1 MNLVSTN
8 KGSILYKR
16 VVGGNR
22 YEYLFKKGEV
32 VKDIPDNV
40 AKDILSTYEGIIVKS
55 DPEPQ
60 KPVNKKV
67 EKEVVP
73 EKDTKVPD
81 KDDKA
86 SKEDPKK

>member
-1 MNLVSTN
+1 MNLISNN

-55 DPEPQ
+55 DPEPE
-60 KPVNKKV
+60 KPASKKV

-73 EKDTKVPD
+73 EKDTKVSD

-86 SKEDPKK
+86 AKEDPKK